1 MQLSSLTR
9 PINGIHYITLIT
21 GDSRS
26 SSPPQDPGE
35 YDFSCGMGMLHGKLI
50 VR

>member
-26 SSPPQDPGE
+26 SSPRRIPASMTSRAAWGC
-35 YDFSCGMGMLHGKLI
+35 STASWSSA
-50 VR
+50 